1 MDMSADKMYRFGEK
15 RDVQHSNIIF
25 MSGVYSNY
33 KLFFSD
39 NIRDMT
45 DAVLLAQKRVEEEE
59 NPEKMAMFNDVHV
72 RQIVSDLFV
81 GKK

>member
-1 MDMSADKMYRFGEK
+1 MYSTAISFSCREFIA
-15 RDVQHSNIIF
+15 II
-25 MSGVYSNY
+25 N
-33 KLFFSD
+33 FFSD
-39 NIRDMT
+39 KIRDMT

>member
-1 MDMSADKMYRFGEK
+1 MYSTAISFLCREFIA
-15 RDVQHSNIIF
+15 IINF
-25 MSGVYSNY
+25 
-33 KLFFSD
+33 FFSD

>member
-1 MDMSADKMYRFGEK
+1 MLIKCVGFGENVMYSTAISFLC
-15 RDVQHSNIIF
+15 REFISII
-25 MSGVYSNY
+25 N
-33 KLFFSD
+33 FFSD
-39 NIRDMT
+39 KIRDMK